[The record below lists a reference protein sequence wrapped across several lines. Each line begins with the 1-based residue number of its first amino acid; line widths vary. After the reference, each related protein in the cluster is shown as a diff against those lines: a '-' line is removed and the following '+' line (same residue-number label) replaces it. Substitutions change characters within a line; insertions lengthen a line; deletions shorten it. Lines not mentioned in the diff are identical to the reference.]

1 MVDPEVN
8 NAQSEATPDI
18 QKLSEDTSTTESTRN
33 ETTSTEEQKKI
44 DSAYEEARTT
54 NRVTVQVLE
63 SDIVVGGIH
72 HTIRVMAV
80 PGAVSGMHF
89 EAYKQLEMILSDA
102 VDHDKVMRLIDPVI
116 TKALPALKKGITAS
130 MVMSILQ
137 LFRGMQTG
145 GKIYHGKVEVQG
157 TNHLSDLL
165 RKEIA
170 GKKIHTAVLMK
181 FIRENFMEIVSV
193 YPDLGDLFMS
203 VIGLGE
209 EALQKKNGPKSVN
222 SFFK

>member
-8 NAQSEATPDI
+8 DTQNEETQDEQT
-18 QKLSEDTSTTESTRN
+18 LSAETLTEESASS
-33 ETTSTEEQKKI
+33 ETTSAEEQEKI
-44 DSAYEEARTT
+44 DSAYEEAQTT
-54 NRVTVQVLE
+54 NRVTVQVLK
-63 SDIVVGGIH
+63 SNIVVGGVH
-72 HTIRVMAV
+72 HPIKVLAV

-89 EAYKQLEMILSDA
+89 EAYKQLETILSAA
-102 VDHDKVMRLIDPVI
+102 VDHDKVMKLIDPVI
-116 TKALPALKKGITAS
+116 TKALPALKKGISAS
-130 MVMSILQ
+130 MVMSVLQ
-137 LFRGMQTG
+137 LFKGIQTG
-145 GKIYHGKVEVQG
+145 GKMYHGKVEVQG

-181 FIRENFMEIVSV
+181 FIRENFMEIVSN

-203 VIGLGE
+203 VIGFGE
-209 EALQKKNGPKSVN
+209 EAVQKTGGSKPSN